1 MRLKEKSFLSL
12 VKKESIMILKLPTK
26 RSLLEVISFE
36 NLFINNLYQNTSLP
50 MTSEIKQD
58 YPLNLSISVSGGKEN
73 NNDYL
78 SSGE

>member
-58 YPLNLSISVSGGKEN
+58 YPLNLSISVSGGKETN
-73 NNDYL
+73 KDCPSN
-78 SSGE
+78 GE